1 MTTTN
6 TPEHKKQIVIVDDH
20 PVVRQGLSQLI
31 DQEADMFVCGT
42 AEDIPDALKV
52 IAATKPDVVIVD
64 LSLKDASGLEL
75 IKDIKTRHAKTLI
88 LVLSMLDESFYAER
102 VLRAGAQ
109 GYLMKEAATETVIVA
124 LRRILGGQVYLS
136 DAMSSRILMG
146 FVGGKQ
152 VADGLPVK
160 QLSDRE
166 LEVFEMIG
174 QGVGTRQIAEK
185 LHLSVK
191 TIESHRANIKTKLKL
206 TNAAELLQQAIMWV
220 QSGKVS

>member
-1 MTTTN
+1 MTTPKPT
-6 TPEHKKQIVIVDDH
+6 EQKRQIVIVDDH

-31 DQEADMFVCGT
+31 NQEADLFVCGT
-42 AEDIPDALKV
+42 AEDIPGALKL
-52 IAATKPDVVIVD
+52 IAASRPEVVIVD

-75 IKDIKTRHAKTLI
+75 IKDIKTRHPKTLI

-109 GYLMKEAATETVIVA
+109 GYIMKEAAAEKVIVA

-146 FVGGKQ
+146 FVGGKP
-152 VADGLPVK
+152 ADDGLPVK

-174 QGVGTRQIAEK
+174 QGIGTRQIAEK

-206 TNAAELLQQAIMWV
+206 NNAAELLQQAIMWV